1 MKLTFLSAPQPLT
14 KTYVFADDDSYD
26 STPYPREKF
35 FTSHIETAH
44 NLEELKDKVQEHG
57 AQGHCLLKGHLIR
70 DIQHESRAGLMASVQ
85 TSLLVLDFDGLDP
98 QGRDIDDILYA
109 INLGDVSYIVQ
120 YSASQGIKEGLNA
133 HVFMILENSV
143 PAEMLKSWLR
153 WKNLST
159 PFLKDQIHLTKSGMA
174 PHWPLDITLG
184 QNDKLIYITPPQVI
198 GRADPCPDRMSLV
211 VKEKNTAVLE
221 TPPGGFEDKAKE
233 LVKQLR
239 ASAGLPDRSLDT
251 KYSKKLNAE
260 ILPHPDRV
268 AITGVK
274 YSDEFVYLNLNGGD
288 SWGYFHPA
296 NNPEVLYNFKGEPN
310 YPLVELAPDYYREAN
325 QYLKSL
331 KREAHAPKFNVD
343 ADVEKPKY
351 WVINERKTGKVYKV
365 TLRPEEGLSI
375 DPAPTQKHVADF
387 CSVHNIPVPDAI
399 DDWDIVFNPSS
410 SIRVDS
416 EKKQINLHNPST
428 YQIHTKKRET
438 HDVDGYLTV
447 LDHALGNDP
456 EALRRFINWLA
467 FIWQTGRRPKTAWLM
482 HGTFGTGKG
491 TTGKILE
498 KLFGDHYVGVTAEN
512 LMDMFNEHLA
522 RARVVFLDEISTDA
536 WDSRKMKTKLKV
548 LTDGVWSAR
557 GMRTAW
563 ENNTPL
569 FFGLVAA
576 ANEFNPIEIELNDRR
591 WNVAPRQELSA
602 KEMDWF
608 SPALIDEFE
617 GVLFHPEQLQ
627 SFADFLTSQD
637 VDTELVF
644 TPMDNEAKLQ
654 VMQVTQNLQQ
664 DIATALFDGDA
675 EFFVKFARSLSEV
688 PNMEASEYHQVVEKM
703 MSGGTVSLRAEEVR
717 TIFRHIAGWNQ
728 AVGKFNKAMSHAGVT
743 LKNVRDKSDTYYGA
757 KFEFMVSATAKE
769 LWQQI
774 NRSSGLRAVKTGTD
788 D

>member
-14 KTYVFADDDSYD
+14 KTYVFADDGTYD

-35 FTSHIETAH
+35 FTSHIEDVYT
-44 NLEELKDKVQEHG
+44 LEELKEKIQEHG
-57 AQGHCLLKGHLIR
+57 SQGHCLLKGHLIR
-70 DIQHESRAGLMASVQ
+70 DINRESRAGLMASVQ
-85 TSLLVLDFDGLDP
+85 TNLLVLDFDGLDP
-98 QGRDIDDILYA
+98 QSRTIDDILHA
-109 INLGDVSYIVQ
+109 VGLGNVSYIVQ

-133 HVFMILENSV
+133 HVFMILEHPV
-143 PAEMLKSWLR
+143 PAETLKAWLR

-159 PFLKDQIHLTKSGMA
+159 SFLKDQIHLTKSGMA

-184 QNDKLIYITPPQVI
+184 QNDKLIYITPPHII
-198 GRADPCPDRMSLV
+198 GREDPYPNRIELV
-211 VKEKNTAVLE
+211 VRDKNTASLE
-221 TPPGGFEDKAKE
+221 PPVGGLEDEVKD

-251 KYSKKLNAE
+251 KYVKKHNAE
-260 ILPHPDRV
+260 IMVNPDRV

-274 YSDEFVYLNLNGGD
+274 YNDDFVYLNLDGGD

-296 NNPEVLYNFKGEPN
+296 NNPDVLYNFKGEPN
-310 YPLVELAPDYYREAN
+310 YLLADLAPDYYREAS
-325 QYLKSL
+325 QYLKAL
-331 KREAHAPKFNVD
+331 KREAHAPKID
-343 ADVEKPKY
+343 ESSDKPKH
-351 WVINERKTGKVYKV
+351 WVINERKTGKHYKV
-365 TLRPEEGLSI
+365 TLRPEEGITI
-375 DPAPTQKHVADF
+375 DPAPTQKHIADF
-387 CSVHNIPVPDAI
+387 CAVHNIPVPDAV
-399 DDWDIVFNPSS
+399 DDWDIVFDPGSTV
-410 SIRVDS
+410 RVDS
-416 EKKQINLHNPST
+416 DKKQINLHNPST
-428 YQIHTKKRET
+428 YQLHTKTRKT

-447 LDHALGNDP
+447 IDHALGNDQ
-456 EALRRFINWLA
+456 ESVERFINWLA
-467 FIWQTGRRPKTAWLM
+467 FVWQTGRRPKTAWLM

-498 KLFGDHYVGVTAEN
+498 KLFGEHYVGVTAEN

-522 RARVVFLDEISTDA
+522 RARLVFLDEISTDA
-536 WDSRKMKTKLKV
+536 WDPRKMKTKLKV

-563 ENNTPL
+563 EKNTPL

-576 ANEFNPIEIELNDRR
+576 ANEFNPLEIELNDRR
-591 WNVAPRQELSA
+591 WNVAPRQEKSA

-627 SFADFLTSQD
+627 SFADFLTSQE
-637 VDTELVF
+637 VNTEFVY

-664 DIATALFDGDA
+664 DIATALFAGDA
-675 EFFVKFARSLSEV
+675 EFFVKFARSLSEI
-688 PNMEASEYHQVVEKM
+688 PNMEASQYHQVVEKM
-703 MSGGTVSLRAEEVR
+703 MNGGVVSLRAEEVR

-728 AVGKFNKAMSHAGVT
+728 AVGKFNKAMSHAGVS
-743 LKNVRDKSDTYYGA
+743 LKNVRDGSDTYYGA
-757 KFEFMVSATAKE
+757 KFEFVVSITAKE